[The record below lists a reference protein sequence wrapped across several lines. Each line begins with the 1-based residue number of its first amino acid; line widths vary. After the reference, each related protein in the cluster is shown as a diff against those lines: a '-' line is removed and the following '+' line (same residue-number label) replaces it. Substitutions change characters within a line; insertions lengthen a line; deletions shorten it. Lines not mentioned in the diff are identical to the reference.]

1 MIGRDERREQFELD
15 VEGYAK
21 RRSYKPWYER
31 AFEVSKI
38 APRGVLCLFSALE
51 VFGIAKNPTTS
62 VWLAIP
68 NKARVPRS
76 LPSDVK
82 ILRFSDESLEAGK
95 RQTNISTL
103 GEVTVH
109 TPAKAIVDCFKF
121 RLKLQKDLGI
131 SMAELLN
138 LLKDMTGLH
147 KRYGGKVQAEA
158 IQLYLDVCRMRHVMG
173 PYLHALEDPRLSPKK

>member
-1 MIGRDERREQFELD
+1 MIGTNEWREQFELD

-21 RRSYKPWYER
+21 RRPYKPWYER
-31 AFEVSKI
+31 AFEVSKS
-38 APRGVLCLFSALE
+38 APQGVLCLFSALE
-51 VFGIAKNPTTS
+51 VFGIAKKPTSS

-68 NKARVPRS
+68 NKARVPAS
-76 LPSDVK
+76 LPNDVK

-95 RQTNISTL
+95 RQTIISRL
-103 GEVTVH
+103 GQVTVH

-131 SMAELLN
+131 PMAELLG

-158 IQLYLDVCRMRHVMG
+158 IQLYLDVCRMRNVMG
-173 PYLHALEDPRLSPKK
+173 PYLHALEDPRLSLEK